1 MRNQKY
7 TLGETKIQCALLICI
22 TKYSYYI
29 LLTRDLTI
37 SIKDVR
43 HN

>member
-7 TLGETKIQCALLICI
+7 TIGETKIQCALLICI
-22 TKYSYYI
+22 TEYSCYI

-37 SIKDVR
+37 SIKGLR
-43 HN
+43 HK